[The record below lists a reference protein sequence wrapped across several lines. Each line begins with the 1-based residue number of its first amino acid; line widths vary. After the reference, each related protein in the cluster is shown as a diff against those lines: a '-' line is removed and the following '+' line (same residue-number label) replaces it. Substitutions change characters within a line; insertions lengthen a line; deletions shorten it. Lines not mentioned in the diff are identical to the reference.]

1 MDGSEKAIWA
11 LLRDADVAQFLRQAL
26 ESDQTSLTREF
37 VLDAASGPRILS
49 FALMPLV
56 LDGRIQ
62 GSMLLVQDVTER
74 KSRESRL
81 RRAESLAS
89 LTTLAAGVAHE
100 IKNPLGSMGIHIQL
114 IQRALKAGPPLDQ
127 TTLDHDLG
135 VINEEINRLNGI
147 VVDFLFAV
155 RPMDTTLIL
164 GSLNK
169 TITELAEFLGPELA
183 QAGIQTSLDL
193 EKGDDTVLMDE
204 RFLKQALLNLVKNS
218 MHAHGRWGTAFI
230 QHPKTADGLTLKL
243 VDSGTGIPVEVM
255 EKIFEPYFTT
265 KDFGSG
271 LGLTLVYK
279 IVKEHGADIP
289 GEFQGWSGNNGHHR
303 VSTAAQDTGAAG
315 FQGRSFVKLTILVAD
330 DEKNIRE
337 GLARA
342 LELDGYEVLMAEDG
356 RQAMD
361 FLQKRPIDLV
371 LTDLRMPK
379 VSGEELLKYIAG
391 TQPHL
396 PVIVLTGHGT
406 VENAGRGDA
415 SRGL

>member
-1 MDGSEKAIWA
+1 MSRFVKKALEKAPRIDKTQLEA
-11 LLRDADVAQFLRQAL
+11 LLALVVSEHELYEASLHSLPSGFVVLDPTHRVLFHNKAAERLVPFVSGFEGSDKPVWTQLRDSDVADFLRKAL
-26 ESDQTSLTREF
+26 ETDQTSLTREF

-49 FALMPLV
+49 FGLMPLV
-56 LDGRIQ
+56 NEGHIQ

-114 IQRALKAGPPLDQ
+114 IQRSLKVGKPLDEA
-127 TTLDHDLG
+127 TLGHDLE

-155 RPMDTTLIL
+155 RPMDTTLVL

-169 TITELAEFLGPELA
+169 VVADLVEFLEPELV
-183 QAGIQTSLDL
+183 QAGITFELDL
-193 EKGDDTVLMDE
+193 EKRDDSVLIDE

-218 MHAHGRWGTAFI
+218 MHATTEGG
-230 QHPKTADGLTLKL
+230 KLTFRTRRKG
-243 VDSGTGIPVEVM
+243 DSVTFCLIDTGSGIPEDVL

-279 IVKEHGADIP
+279 IVKEHGADIQVSSKVGTGTTVTIAFP
-289 GEFQGWSGNNGHHR
+289 PPHRTPALLDYKSPEFK
-303 VSTAAQDTGAAG
+303 GAA
-315 FQGRSFVKLTILVAD
+315 T
-330 DEKNIRE
+330 
-337 GLARA
+337 
-342 LELDGYEVLMAEDG
+342 
-356 RQAMD
+356 
-361 FLQKRPIDLV
+361 
-371 LTDLRMPK
+371 
-379 VSGEELLKYIAG
+379 
-391 TQPHL
+391 
-396 PVIVLTGHGT
+396 
-406 VENAGRGDA
+406 
-415 SRGL
+415 

>member
-1 MDGSEKAIWA
+1 MSRFVKKALEKAPRIDKSQLESLLALVVAEHELYEASLHSLPSGFVVLDTTHRILFHNKAAERLVPFAPGSEGSDKPVWTQ
-11 LLRDADVAQFLRQAL
+11 LRDADVANFLRQAL

-62 GSMLLVQDVTER
+62 GTMLLVQDVTEH

-114 IQRALKAGPPLDQ
+114 IQRALKSGKPIDR
-127 TTLDHDLG
+127 TTVDHDLE

-155 RPMDTTLIL
+155 RPMDTTLVL

-169 TITELAEFLGPELA
+169 IVAELAEFLGPELA
-183 QAGIQTSLDL
+183 QAGIRSTLDL
-193 EKGDDTVLMDE
+193 EKGDDTILVDE

-218 MHAHGRWGTAFI
+218 MHAMT
-230 QHPKTADGLTLKL
+230 DGGQLTFSTKKSVDGMRFRL
-243 VDSGTGIPVEVM
+243 VDTGSGIPDDVL

-279 IVKEHGADIP
+279 IVKEHGADIQVNSKVGQGTTVTIQFP
-289 GEFQGWSGNNGHHR
+289 PPQRTPALLDFKGE
-303 VSTAAQDTGAAG
+303 VS
-315 FQGRSFVKLTILVAD
+315 
-330 DEKNIRE
+330 
-337 GLARA
+337 
-342 LELDGYEVLMAEDG
+342 
-356 RQAMD
+356 
-361 FLQKRPIDLV
+361 
-371 LTDLRMPK
+371 
-379 VSGEELLKYIAG
+379 
-391 TQPHL
+391 
-396 PVIVLTGHGT
+396 
-406 VENAGRGDA
+406 
-415 SRGL
+415 

>member
-1 MDGSEKAIWA
+1 MSRFVKKALEKAPRIDKSQLEA
-11 LLRDADVAQFLRQAL
+11 LLALVVAEHELYEASLHSLPSGFVVLDPSHRILFHNKAAERLIPFVPGSDAADKPIWTQLRDSDVAAFLRQAL

-49 FALMPLV
+49 FGLMPLV
-56 LDGRIQ
+56 LEGRI
-62 GSMLLVQDVTER
+62 GGAMLLVQDVTER

-114 IQRALKAGPPLDQ
+114 IQRALKKGKPLDQ
-127 TTLDHDLG
+127 ATLDHDLS

-169 TITELAEFLGPELA
+169 TITDLAEFVGPELA
-183 QAGIQTSLDL
+183 QAGLHISLDL

-218 MHAHGRWGTAFI
+218 MHAMTDGGRLSFSTRR
-230 QHPKTADGLTLKL
+230 KSDGMTLKL
-243 VDSGTGIPVEVM
+243 VDTGEGIPNEVL

-271 LGLTLVYK
+271 LGLTMVYK
-279 IVKEHGADIP
+279 IVKEHGADIQVNSKVGQGTTVTIAFP
-289 GEFQGWSGNNGHHR
+289 PPHRTPALLDFKGE
-303 VSTAAQDTGAAG
+303 VS
-315 FQGRSFVKLTILVAD
+315 
-330 DEKNIRE
+330 
-337 GLARA
+337 
-342 LELDGYEVLMAEDG
+342 
-356 RQAMD
+356 
-361 FLQKRPIDLV
+361 
-371 LTDLRMPK
+371 
-379 VSGEELLKYIAG
+379 
-391 TQPHL
+391 
-396 PVIVLTGHGT
+396 
-406 VENAGRGDA
+406 
-415 SRGL
+415 

>member
-1 MDGSEKAIWA
+1 MSRFVKKALEKAPRIDKSQLESLLALVVAEHELYEASLHSLPSGFVVLDTTHRILFHNKAAERLIPFVPGVDGSEKPVWA
-11 LLRDADVAQFLRQAL
+11 LLRDSDVAQFLRQAL

-56 LDGRIQ
+56 LEGRIQ

-114 IQRALKAGPPLDQ
+114 IQRALKAGPTLDR
-127 TTLDHDLG
+127 TTLDHDLE

-169 TITELAEFLGPELA
+169 TIGDLAEFLGPELK
-183 QAGIQTSLDL
+183 QAGIHTTLDL
-193 EKGDDTVLMDE
+193 DKGDDTVLMDE

-218 MHAHGRWGTAFI
+218 MHAMADGGRLTF
-230 QHPKTADGLTLKL
+230 TTRRSADGLTLKL
-243 VDSGTGIPVEVM
+243 VDTGTGIPDEVL

-279 IVKEHGADIP
+279 IVKEHGADIQVNSKVGQGTTVTIAFP
-289 GEFQGWSGNNGHHR
+289 PSHRTPALLDFKGE
-303 VSTAAQDTGAAG
+303 VS
-315 FQGRSFVKLTILVAD
+315 
-330 DEKNIRE
+330 
-337 GLARA
+337 
-342 LELDGYEVLMAEDG
+342 
-356 RQAMD
+356 
-361 FLQKRPIDLV
+361 
-371 LTDLRMPK
+371 
-379 VSGEELLKYIAG
+379 
-391 TQPHL
+391 
-396 PVIVLTGHGT
+396 
-406 VENAGRGDA
+406 
-415 SRGL
+415 

>member
-1 MDGSEKAIWA
+1 MSRFVKKALEKAPRIDKTQLESLLALVVAEHELYEASLHSLPSGFVVLDPSHRILFHNKAAERLVPFVPGFDGSEKPVWT
-11 LLRDADVAQFLRQAL
+11 LLRDPDVAAFLRQAL
-26 ESDQTSLTREF
+26 ETNQTSLTREF
-37 VLDAASGPRILS
+37 AFDTASGPRILS

-56 LDGRIQ
+56 LEGRIH

-114 IQRALKAGPPLDQ
+114 IQRALKAGKPLDEA
-127 TTLDHDLG
+127 TLGHDLE

-155 RPMDTTLIL
+155 RPMDTTLVL
-164 GSLNK
+164 SGLNRVVSD
-169 TITELAEFLGPELA
+169 LAEFLTPELA
-183 QAGIQTSLDL
+183 QAGIRTELEL

-218 MHAHGRWGTAFI
+218 MHAMNTGGKLSFSTR
-230 QHPKTADGLTLKL
+230 KTGDGLSFKL
-243 VDSGTGIPVEVM
+243 VDTGAGIPEDVL

-279 IVKEHGADIP
+279 IVKEHGADI
-289 GEFQGWSGNNGHHR
+289 QVSSR
-303 VSTAAQDTGAAG
+303 VGAGTTVTINFPPPQRTPALLG
-315 FQGRSFVKLTILVAD
+315 FQKKD
-330 DEKNIRE
+330 DFPRK
-337 GLARA
+337 
-342 LELDGYEVLMAEDG
+342 EDN
-356 RQAMD
+356 
-361 FLQKRPIDLV
+361 
-371 LTDLRMPK
+371 
-379 VSGEELLKYIAG
+379 GEE
-391 TQPHL
+391 
-396 PVIVLTGHGT
+396 V
-406 VENAGRGDA
+406 
-415 SRGL
+415 

>member
-1 MDGSEKAIWA
+1 VSRFVKKALEKAPRIDKTQLEA
-11 LLRDADVAQFLRQAL
+11 LLALVVSEHELYEASLHSLPSGFVVLDPTHRVLFHNKAAERLVPFVSGFEGSDKPVWTQLRDSDVADFLRKAL
-26 ESDQTSLTREF
+26 ETDQTSLTREF

-49 FALMPLV
+49 FGLMPLV
-56 LDGRIQ
+56 NEGHIQ

-114 IQRALKAGPPLDQ
+114 IQRSLKVGKPLDEA
-127 TTLDHDLG
+127 TLGHDLE

-155 RPMDTTLIL
+155 RPMDTTLVL

-169 TITELAEFLGPELA
+169 VVADLVEFLEPELV
-183 QAGIQTSLDL
+183 QAGITFELDL
-193 EKGDDTVLMDE
+193 EKRDDSVLIDE

-218 MHAHGRWGTAFI
+218 MHATTEGG
-230 QHPKTADGLTLKL
+230 KLTFRTRRKG
-243 VDSGTGIPVEVM
+243 DSVTFCLIDTGSGIPEDVL

-279 IVKEHGADIP
+279 IVKEHGADIQVSSKVGTGTTVTIAFP
-289 GEFQGWSGNNGHHR
+289 PPHRTPALLDYKSPEFK
-303 VSTAAQDTGAAG
+303 GAA
-315 FQGRSFVKLTILVAD
+315 T
-330 DEKNIRE
+330 
-337 GLARA
+337 
-342 LELDGYEVLMAEDG
+342 
-356 RQAMD
+356 
-361 FLQKRPIDLV
+361 
-371 LTDLRMPK
+371 
-379 VSGEELLKYIAG
+379 
-391 TQPHL
+391 
-396 PVIVLTGHGT
+396 
-406 VENAGRGDA
+406 
-415 SRGL
+415 

>member
-1 MDGSEKAIWA
+1 MSRFVKKALEKAPRIDKSQLESLLGLVVAENELYEASLHSLPSGFVVLDPTHRVLFHNKAAERLIPFVSGFEGSDKPVWTQ
-11 LLRDADVAQFLRQAL
+11 LRDADVADFLRRAL

-49 FALMPLV
+49 FGLMPLLV
-56 LDGRIQ
+56 EGRIQ

-114 IQRALKAGPPLDQ
+114 IQRALKAGKPLDGA
-127 TTLDHDLG
+127 TLDHDLE

-169 TITELAEFLGPELA
+169 MVADLVEFLEAELS
-183 QAGIQTSLDL
+183 QAGIRAELDL
-193 EKGDDTVLMDE
+193 EKRDDTVLMDE
-204 RFLKQALLNLVKNS
+204 RFLKQALMNLVKNS
-218 MHAHGRWGTAFI
+218 MHAMTGGGKLTFRTKRNGDA
-230 QHPKTADGLTLKL
+230 LTLYL
-243 VDSGTGIPVEVM
+243 VDTGTGIPEDVL

-279 IVKEHGADIP
+279 IVKEHGADIQVSSKVGTGTTVSIAFP
-289 GEFQGWSGNNGHHR
+289 PPHRTPALLAQKTDSKGE
-303 VSTAAQDTGAAG
+303 VS
-315 FQGRSFVKLTILVAD
+315 
-330 DEKNIRE
+330 
-337 GLARA
+337 
-342 LELDGYEVLMAEDG
+342 
-356 RQAMD
+356 
-361 FLQKRPIDLV
+361 
-371 LTDLRMPK
+371 
-379 VSGEELLKYIAG
+379 
-391 TQPHL
+391 
-396 PVIVLTGHGT
+396 
-406 VENAGRGDA
+406 
-415 SRGL
+415 

>member
-1 MDGSEKAIWA
+1 MSRFVKKALEKAPRIDKSQLEALLALVVAEHELYEASLHSLPSGFVVLDPGHRVLFHNKAAERLVPFVPGFDGSDKPIWTQ
-11 LLRDADVAQFLRQAL
+11 LRDADVATFLRQAL

-37 VLDAASGPRILS
+37 VFDSASGPRILS
-49 FALMPLV
+49 FGLMPLV
-56 LDGRIQ
+56 LEGRIQ

-74 KSRESRL
+74 KNRESRL

-114 IQRALKAGPPLDQ
+114 IQRALKAGKPLDQ
-127 TTLDHDLG
+127 DTLGHDLE

-169 TITELAEFLGPELA
+169 TVAEMAEFLGPELD
-183 QAGIQTSLDL
+183 QAGIGTDLDL
-193 EKGDDTVLMDE
+193 AKGDDSILMDE

-218 MHAHGRWGTAFI
+218 MHAMTA
-230 QHPKTADGLTLKL
+230 GGKL
-243 VDSGTGIPVEVM
+243 VFRTKKTNDGVIFQLSDTGTGIPEEVL

-279 IVKEHGADIP
+279 IVKEHGADIQVQSRV
-289 GEFQGWSGNNGHHR
+289 GQGTT
-303 VSTAAQDTGAAG
+303 V
-315 FQGRSFVKLTILVAD
+315 TIAFPPPQ
-330 DEKNIRE
+330 RTP
-337 GLARA
+337 A
-342 LELDGYEVLMAEDG
+342 LLDFKP
-356 RQAMD
+356 D
-361 FLQKRPIDLV
+361 FK
-371 LTDLRMPK
+371 
-379 VSGEELLKYIAG
+379 GEEA
-391 TQPHL
+391 
-396 PVIVLTGHGT
+396 
-406 VENAGRGDA
+406 
-415 SRGL
+415 